1 MTFSLLFFRGARAH
15 ATRIGIGPSFRSFLS
30 FTLFSTSLFP
40 SFLLSHVMSAAA
52 RFPRETSLA
61 AIARANGENG
71 RVLLYKARPLARLS
85 VSRAGPLHTL
95 LPMLLSIHVYIDM
108 QLRQPASQPSTVY
121 DRIHASPFG
130 NITHTQTRDREH
142 SNEPGPSFSF

>member
-1 MTFSLLFFRGARAH
+1 
-15 ATRIGIGPSFRSFLS
+15 
-30 FTLFSTSLFP
+30 
-40 SFLLSHVMSAAA
+40 MSAAA